1 VALSRMGTATEM
13 LRSTDP
19 VTDTSA
25 HEGERQVTFP
35 AVAVEAPG
43 RAGKADYWS
52 LLVLWL
58 PIIGNTW
65 VSKIAYEIGGRE
77 ILIGVPAIL
86 IATAI
91 GAFTGRLQVE
101 AWRFMMYLGVCAI
114 LVAEQAFAVFSF
126 SGTSLALLLTLHLP
140 YVFQLRGLTDEHRAE
155 QMARFVNLTF
165 IICILGIVQ
174 YFAQFVI
181 GARYA
186 YPIEHFTPHSFIT
199 HGYNYLNVLR
209 YGSTTYKSNGLVLL
223 EPSYYSQLLAI
234 GFGLEAASRRRIWR
248 LAVYAMGFG
257 VSFSGTGLIM
267 MAFVLPTLMIAY
279 RRYSL
284 LLLLIIGGFTAV
296 LFGESLGLGL
306 FLERSREFE
315 STDSSGYQRYIGPAL
330 LFGQY
335 LWGEPRRWLFGLGA
349 GMMTRMT
356 PKPMF
361 NAAETG
367 WAKLILEFGLVGSGA
382 YFFFLY
388 ANVFRSRQPA
398 VLRVSLAVMTLLS
411 GILDSPVHGMII
423 PLLVWLAPSP
433 SDRSQDDAGLTA
445 PRPEMPSRRL
455 EAEYQAEAALGSRLT
470 P

>member
-1 VALSRMGTATEM
+1 M
-13 LRSTDP
+13 
-19 VTDTSA
+19 
-25 HEGERQVTFP
+25 TFP
-35 AVAVEAPG
+35 AVAVDVPG
-43 RAGKADYWS
+43 RTDKADAWS

-58 PIIGNTW
+58 PIIGVTI
-65 VSKIAYEIGGRE
+65 VSKIAVEVGGRE

-86 IATAI
+86 GATAL

-101 AWRFMMYLGVCAI
+101 PQRFMMYLGVCAI
-114 LVAEQAFAVFSF
+114 LVAEQAFAVYSF
-126 SGTSLALLLTLHLP
+126 SGTSLMLLLTLHIP
-140 YVFQLRGLTDEHRAE
+140 YIFQLKGLTDEHRR
-155 QMARFVNLTF
+155 QQLARFVNLTF
-165 IICILGIVQ
+165 LICIMGIVQ

-186 YPIEHFTPHSFIT
+186 YPIEHFVPHSFIT

-223 EPSYYSQLLAI
+223 EPSFYSQTLAI
-234 GFGLEAASRRRIWR
+234 GFGLEAAGRRRLWR
-248 LAVYAMGFG
+248 LATYVVGFG

-284 LLLLIIGGFTAV
+284 LLLLVIAGFTAV

-315 STDSSGYQRYIGPAL
+315 STDSSGYQRYIGPAM

-335 LWGEPRRWLFGLGA
+335 LWGDPQRWLFGLGA
-349 GMMTRMT
+349 GMMMRMT
-356 PKPMF
+356 PKPIF

-367 WAKLILEFGLVGSGA
+367 WAKLILEFGLIGSIA
-382 YFFFLY
+382 YFLFLY
-388 ANVFRSRQPA
+388 VCIFRSNQPT

-411 GILDSPVHGMII
+411 GILDPPVHGLII
-423 PLLVWLAPSP
+423 PLLIWMAPSQPAVEPGIEVKPP
-433 SDRSQDDAGLTA
+433 STGLA
-445 PRPEMPSRRL
+445 LRPT
-455 EAEYQAEAALGSRLT
+455 QAARYRPGYPA
-470 P
+470 

>member
-1 VALSRMGTATEM
+1 MSYRAPIAVPAGFPDRDREQPA
-13 LRSTDP
+13 RAVRADP
-19 VTDTSA
+19 W
-25 HEGERQVTFP
+25 
-35 AVAVEAPG
+35 AV
-43 RAGKADYWS
+43 
-52 LLVLWL
+52 LVLWM
-58 PIIGNTW
+58 PIIGVT
-65 VSKIAYEIGGRE
+65 VISKIAITIGGKE
-77 ILIGVPAIL
+77 ILIGIPAIL
-86 IATAI
+86 GATVI
-91 GAFTGRLQVE
+91 GVFTGRL
-101 AWRFMMYLGVCAI
+101 RFEPTRLMLYLGMASI
-114 LVAEQAFAVFSF
+114 LLAEQAFAVYSF
-126 SGTSLALLLTLHLP
+126 SPTSLLLLLALHIP
-140 YVFQLRGLTDEHRAE
+140 YMFQLYGLGPDPQVHLN
-155 QMARFVNLTF
+155 RFVNLTF
-165 IICILGIVQ
+165 VICILGIVQ

-181 GARYA
+181 GPKYA
-186 YPIEHFTPHSFIT
+186 YPIEHFTPPSLIT

-223 EPSYYSQLLAI
+223 EPSFYSQTLAI
-234 GFGLEAASRRRIWR
+234 GFGLEAANRRRMVR
-248 LAVYAMGFG
+248 LAIYVVGFG

-279 RRYSL
+279 KRYSL
-284 LLLLIIGGFTAV
+284 LVLLLVGGLTV
-296 LFGESLGLGL
+296 LSFGESLGLGL

-433 SDRSQDDAGLTA
+433 SDHGQDDAGLTA
-445 PRPEMPSRRL
+445 PQPEAPARRL